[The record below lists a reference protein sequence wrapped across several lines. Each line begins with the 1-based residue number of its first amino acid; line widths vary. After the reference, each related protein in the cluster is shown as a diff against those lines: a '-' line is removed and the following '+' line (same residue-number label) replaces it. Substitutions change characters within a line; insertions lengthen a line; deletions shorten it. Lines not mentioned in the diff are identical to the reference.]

1 MSMNGV
7 SAMVRAALWLENTAG
22 LETLA
27 IGRGGL
33 EPKDSCPLEMSGR
46 HLFYVIKMD
55 GGFVFVSVH
64 PMDLGDSPEKLMIV
78 ADGPDGW
85 ETVCRLLCALERSGI
100 TSLTPRPIELGTPGS
115 PDSWVIA

>member
-7 SAMVRAALWLENTAG
+7 SAMVRAALWLENNAG

-33 EPKDSCPLEMSGR
+33 EPKDSCTLEMSGR
-46 HLFYVIKMD
+46 HLFYVLKMD
-55 GGFVFVSVH
+55 GGFVFVSVQS
-64 PMDLGDSPEKLMIV
+64 MDRGESLEKLMIV

-85 ETVCRLLCALERSGI
+85 TTCCRLVVALERSGI
-100 TSLTPRPIELGTPGS
+100 ASLTPKPIQLGEPGS
-115 PDSWVIA
+115 PDCFVIS